1 MPTRAMPNLFEHC
14 RVQPTIAKQ
23 VTGEVVVSD
32 EVVHGLLHLCGGCC
46 GVVDKSA
53 AVAHL
58 GVEHLAGG
66 ECFVRFDKVDDV
78 IRHHVVC
85 APWDVLHPL
94 VDNDW
99 CDVVLLLEY
108 LRCLGGEGSGC
119 AVGGEVVDPGERKI
133 AHKFVFL

>member
-1 MPTRAMPNLFEHC
+1 M
-14 RVQPTIAKQ
+14 QPTIAKQ

-66 ECFVRFDKVDDV
+66 ECFVRFD
-78 IRHHVVC
+78 
-85 APWDVLHPL
+85 
-94 VDNDW
+94 
-99 CDVVLLLEY
+99 
-108 LRCLGGEGSGC
+108 
-119 AVGGEVVDPGERKI
+119 
-133 AHKFVFL
+133 